1 MKSRDFKT
9 PILTLTLCLPVSEL
23 SDYRIR
29 KVCLANDLVLPKFV
43 QGART
48 ETLDTHR

>member
-1 MKSRDFKT
+1 MKSRDFQNCQT
-9 PILTLTLCLPVSEL
+9 T
-23 SDYRIR
+23 
-29 KVCLANDLVLPKFV
+29 VCVASLANDLVLPKFV